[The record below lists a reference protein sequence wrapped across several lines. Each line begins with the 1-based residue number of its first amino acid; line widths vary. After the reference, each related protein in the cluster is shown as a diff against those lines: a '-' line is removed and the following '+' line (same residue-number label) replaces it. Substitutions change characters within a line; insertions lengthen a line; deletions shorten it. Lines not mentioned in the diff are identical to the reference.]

1 VRSRAGYSNRTV
13 KEATMAIKAAY
24 KIVPFKQGES
34 LTNLELALNQAAE
47 GGWVL
52 DRIEP
57 EYQIAI
63 FENVDLGDDDE
74 EDEYDED

>member
-1 VRSRAGYSNRTV
+1 LIWKR
-13 KEATMAIKAAY
+13 
-24 KIVPFKQGES
+24 
-34 LTNLELALNQAAE
+34 AAE

>member
-1 VRSRAGYSNRTV
+1 LRS
-13 KEATMAIKAAY
+13 
-24 KIVPFKQGES
+24 PS
-34 LTNLELALNQAAE
+34 LFLFAWSETARRNVCHRRDVDSELIWKRAAE

>member
-1 VRSRAGYSNRTV
+1 MET
-13 KEATMAIKAAY
+13 
-24 KIVPFKQGES
+24 
-34 LTNLELALNQAAE
+34 AAE